1 MIKPSIEDFDK
12 ALSLLEIFGENLWD
26 LGMLEYEDIN
36 GALDILEEDLTSL
49 KSEAKFE
56 MNKKMKKENDLNES
70 RN

>member
-56 MNKKMKKENDLNES
+56 MNKKIEEE
-70 RN
+70 